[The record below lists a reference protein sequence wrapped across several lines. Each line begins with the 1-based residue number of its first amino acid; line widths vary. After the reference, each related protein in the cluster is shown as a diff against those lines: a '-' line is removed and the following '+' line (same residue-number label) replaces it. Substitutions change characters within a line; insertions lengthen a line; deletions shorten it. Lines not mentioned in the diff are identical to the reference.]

1 MIRYPALKSAQRKTV
16 IGVMRLSTKK
26 EKKTKTNRGKLQLP
40 EPDPKTGKPLSLT
53 SCIAYTKK
61 FDDHLRYFLYYLLK
75 ARPSQS
81 MQNFI
86 PGKPSKLKRKIY
98 MISYAEVFRSRE
110 P

>member
-61 FDDHLRYFLYYLLK
+61 FDDHLRYF
-75 ARPSQS
+75 
-81 MQNFI
+81 
-86 PGKPSKLKRKIY
+86 
-98 MISYAEVFRSRE
+98 
-110 P
+110 